1 MAGKPPVVGLSHPG
15 LRMSKPMND
24 ETAGISDTPP
34 ASAAPETI
42 DQFLCFALYSASL
55 AMTKLY
61 QSRLKPLGL
70 TYPQYLVLLVL
81 WEKDNLTVSEI
92 GARVRLDSGT
102 LSQLLKRLEGAG
114 IISRQRDTGN
124 DERRVFISLTEQGH
138 QLKIDAAGVPADMVS
153 VMDTDCSELGD
164 LTTMVA
170 TLREK
175 LLKAVP

>member
-1 MAGKPPVVGLSHPG
+1 
-15 LRMSKPMND
+15 MSKDMND
-24 ETAGISDTPP
+24 EPAGISDTPP

-81 WEKDNLTVSEI
+81 WEKDRLTVSDI

-102 LSQLLKRLEGAG
+102 LSQLLKRLESAG
-114 IISRQRDTGN
+114 IICRQRDTGN
-124 DERRVFISLTEQGH
+124 DERRVLISLTEQGH
-138 QLKIDAAGVPADMVS
+138 QLKVSAAGVPADMIP
-153 VMDTDCSELGD
+153 VMDTACSELGE
-164 LTTMVA
+164 LTTQVA

-175 LLKAVP
+175 LLKALP

>member
-1 MAGKPPVVGLSHPG
+1 
-15 LRMSKPMND
+15 MND
-24 ETAGISDTPP
+24 EIEGNSETPP
-34 ASAAPETI
+34 ASTAPETI

-81 WEKDNLTVSEI
+81 WEKDGLTVSEI

-114 IISRQRDTGN
+114 ILCRQRDTGN

-153 VMDTDCSELGD
+153 VMDTDCSELGV
-164 LTTMVA
+164 LTTQVA
-170 TLREK
+170 MLREK
-175 LLKAVP
+175 LLRALP

>member
-1 MAGKPPVVGLSHPG
+1 
-15 LRMSKPMND
+15 MND
-24 ETAGISDTPP
+24 ETARIADAEP

-81 WEKDNLTVSEI
+81 WEKDRLTVSDI

-102 LSQLLKRLEGAG
+102 LSQLLKRLESAG
-114 IISRQRDTGN
+114 IISRQRDTGH
-124 DERRVFISLTEQGH
+124 DERRVLISLTEQGR
-138 QLKIDAAGVPADMVS
+138 QLQVAAAGVPAEMVS
-153 VMDTDCSELGD
+153 VMDTPCRELGE
-164 LTTMVA
+164 LTTQVA

-175 LLKAVP
+175 LLKALP